1 MAGHSKWANI
11 KHRKSAQDAKRAK
24 IFTKIIRELTTASK
38 EGGPDPESNPRL
50 RLAIQNARG
59 ANMPKDTIE
68 RAIKKGQG
76 GDAESYQEVTFEG
89 YGPHGIAIFI
99 EATTDNNNRTVANI
113 RAIFNKHNGS
123 LDKKGALE
131 FMFERKGVFTIP
143 VEQVKIDPEEFEM
156 ELIDGGLEEI
166 VKEDDVYIVY
176 TSFEDFGTMQK
187 KLEEMGIEPKS
198 AELQRIPTST
208 KTLDLEAA
216 KSVLKM
222 IDKFE
227 EDDDVTNVYH
237 NLELTDELMEEL
249 NKS

>member
-166 VKEDDVYIVY
+166 VKEDDV
-176 TSFEDFGTMQK
+176 
-187 KLEEMGIEPKS
+187 
-198 AELQRIPTST
+198 
-208 KTLDLEAA
+208 
-216 KSVLKM
+216 
-222 IDKFE
+222 
-227 EDDDVTNVYH
+227 
-237 NLELTDELMEEL
+237 
-249 NKS
+249 